1 MEDTV
6 SKRTKGDEGDPS
18 YHIRKRNPCKVEG
31 ITELEVSHSDQVDWV
46 PTEIQRTGPIDAESC
61 EG

>member
-31 ITELEVSHSDQVDWV
+31 ITELEVSHSDQVDRV